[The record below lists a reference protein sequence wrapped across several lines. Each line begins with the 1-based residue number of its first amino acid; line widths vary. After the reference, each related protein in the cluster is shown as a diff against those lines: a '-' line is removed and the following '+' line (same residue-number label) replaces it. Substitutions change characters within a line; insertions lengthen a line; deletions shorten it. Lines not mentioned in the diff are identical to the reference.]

1 MREIPS
7 STSSMSRDP
16 DGINPRDK
24 YTSQLEPSGVRSG
37 EVRDIITTSSS
48 SSSSSSPNNN
58 NYNSNNEVMDD
69 FREEGQIHMQMQ
81 MQMMQEDALMDKYDS
96 MDMDMDMDNIMD
108 TKFVG
113 LLPLPP
119 PPTTPKK
126 KRTSNIRRNSGQSSK
141 SNSNSS
147 PTSSLKENEE
157 ADVSIRGSRNDNDA
171 NAEGSSSD
179 NENRRACGNDNN
191 NIVSTPKQKQQQ
203 QQQQPLNKVVTKS
216 PSALSPSSSSS
227 SSSSSPKNRSIV
239 EERLQLAL
247 STYESD
253 ILVLDEEENP
263 SPIRN
268 MPASPARNKSP
279 IQQDKKEVMM
289 VTEEGDNQT
298 KGRRRGHKKKHNKR
312 GFLKK
317 LFGGGGKNNTNLIV
331 NNNNCD
337 DHGFPVVPSSSSAQP
352 NNNNTIEGSSSLPS
366 PTEGG
371 NIATSRQSSPTSTNS
386 KMEEMITSSD
396 ITQPAD
402 DHDDVVTT
410 NTLSLD
416 TEDNF
421 VEDEMKYSIN
431 STISR
436 GSTTA
441 PPKLRS
447 LFSYDP
453 PDDDHGDPPENSG
466 PPLLSP
472 TANSR
477 ANNNSNNNNVF
488 LEEVD
493 SVVANEIVRSRLAE
507 VYGGQ
512 TPTTTPDIDADHEGF
527 GIVNELS
534 PKSKLQE
541 DSNSPDVEYQ
551 EQNEDNS
558 KLVAHSKSHLRVQ
571 INSEN
576 PCMDPVG
583 ASPTVQGNK
592 QVTRLVSGDPVGVTP
607 TAERNVTA
615 TTRITSSN
623 DPVGASPF
631 HASKKT
637 TPTIPFDEP
646 ELLLYSTHD
655 GSNNNNNN
663 NNNIIDPPLDHLP
676 MDNESDVGGSFLPI
690 NNVPMKEAE
699 LSSLLSSTSLTVE
712 SPVEDDDL
720 VASSGNFD
728 PVAQSNKKQVSEE
741 EAQPQSLEASSKNTL
756 SISTTSKPTGGA
768 RKVCLNVETATE
780 NTTKEQSI
788 PSQIVK
794 KDNGDSATTR
804 EEEESRLEVEKLG
817 FNSAS
822 NTPSAAEKPL
832 TVSAAA
838 FTNAKALAYLHQLQ
852 GEPSPRHSWHSSKKG
867 SKALPAPVY
876 EKSAVHA
883 KLKKFNSKRMK
894 NKKSIVAKN
903 KGPSPDEYSATNS
916 RVGEEI
922 VKTFDKSI
930 GNEEDL
936 PTPNR
941 SHSRKGLDLEP
952 PKKNYVNH
960 DPSKNFA
967 PYSRFQG
974 RRPRK
979 AKSSEPNLEESP
991 SPADTST
998 EHKPDE
1004 SHSELE
1010 RYQSLALTI
1019 IPSGNMSGLALARGV
1034 ELKHYKEVT
1043 GIPTRR
1049 ALRVS
1054 LSPRP
1059 EGGNRFNFFPANESE
1074 IKDPIQRA
1082 GRRLLSKAAT
1092 PIQTGARMFLS
1103 KREAIDR
1110 MWALIQLQSYA
1121 RRWRCEANFQTHKHS
1136 AMLIQKIFRGYR
1148 GRQEMKNVHY
1158 CATLMQ
1164 KIVRGYLAAVRA
1176 YDTIY
1181 YVSRAQ
1187 ALARGFLVRTSNTR
1201 REKAASVIQ
1210 AFCIKSFRPHYC
1222 ATKIQSA
1229 WRSYST
1235 RVGYEMFVVDVITVQ
1250 SIVRRRAAY
1259 GTVDLIKKSIHSIVI
1274 TRFQAVWRGYA
1285 ERRSMAAIKI
1295 QSLCRRQMAK
1305 DQYNKVR
1312 AVTKIQASFRG
1323 FQAYTD
1329 FIFVIVD
1336 VLVVQRM
1343 VRQWLAIRRTNKLRK
1358 EKAAIVLQSAW
1369 RRKKAQT
1376 NLLYSFVHII
1386 MVQSVVRRYLSK
1398 DEVQGRRIEANVSF
1412 AIQRSKAEAAT
1423 TIQKSWRGFWGYSH
1437 FIIVQY
1443 EITRIQALMRG
1454 KLARDSYNLKL
1465 GCAILIQAVVRRSLA
1480 KKAVAIKVISSTISS
1495 TVVASKTLEL
1505 RERNSAKHI
1514 QFWWRIVLDWMKEK
1528 KAALVIE
1535 RFFLR
1540 VKAEVDCELHRREKK
1555 RIMKG
1560 KQRKKHQLKSEDE
1573 LLENVWLNT
1582 VDEDVPAG
1590 AQGGLRNQSAPR
1602 SRPSTKKLGGNH
1614 KKMIQRGDDHGFD
1627 IDEPISYMVPP
1638 PEFLHLAPS
1647 ADYSMVSNITTP
1659 SALNPPT
1666 KKGVESS
1673 RNGNNSE
1680 EIIYQEVKAR
1690 SKNEKHRLSTDDY
1703 IKKYGALQTAPN
1715 HLSESYSFFSDDSS
1729 DISASRRQSSGGKK
1743 TAKLSISGLDTVQGG
1758 FDVIGVPAT
1767 PRSSSGSSRSGST
1780 PRAVSRSRRGSS
1792 SSQFLPPVTPT
1803 RKRSTSI
1810 LRSGTADTA
1819 GMTVNNDTI
1828 TMSRSSPRKHPNVHG
1843 RGGNRVMVMKTQ
1855 SDFMDDQSIKEAH
1868 EILLLGDD
1876 YGEV

>member
-1 MREIPS
+1 MREIS
-7 STSSMSRDP
+7 SSASSMSRDP

-24 YTSQLEPSGVRSG
+24 YTSQLEPSGTFSS
-37 EVRDIITTSSS
+37 EVQNNYGDNIITTSSS
-48 SSSSSSPNNN
+48 SSSPDNNN
-58 NYNSNNEVMDD
+58 NNNEVMDD
-69 FREEGQIHMQMQ
+69 FREEGQMQI
-81 MQMMQEDALMDKYDS
+81 QMMQEDAQMDKYDS
-96 MDMDMDMDNIMD
+96 MDMDMDMDNMD
-108 TKFVG
+108 MKFVG
-113 LLPLPP
+113 LLPPPP

-126 KRTSNIRRNSGQSSK
+126 KKSSNQRRNSGRSTK
-141 SNSNSS
+141 SNYSNSS

-157 ADVSIRGSRNDNDA
+157 ADVVGIRGISGNDNDNDA
-171 NAEGSSSD
+171 NAEDSSDD
-179 NENRRACGNDNN
+179 NENRRACGNNNDNN
-191 NIVSTPKQKQQQ
+191 NNVSTPKQKQQQ
-203 QQQQPLNKVVTKS
+203 QPQQPLNKVVVSKS
-216 PSALSPSSSSS
+216 FPSSLSPSPSS
-227 SSSSSPKNRSIV
+227 SSSSSPKNRNIV

-253 ILVLDEEENP
+253 VLVLDEEA
-263 SPIRN
+263 STRD
-268 MPASPARNKSP
+268 MPASPTRSKIP
-279 IQQDKKEVMM
+279 IQQDNNEVMM
-289 VTEEGDNQT
+289 TTEEEDNQK
-298 KGRRRGHKKKHNKR
+298 KGRRRGHKEKKKHNNKR

-317 LFGGGGKNNTNLIV
+317 LFGGGGK

-352 NNNNTIEGSSSLPS
+352 NNNNNTEDSSSPPP

-371 NIATSRQSSPTSTNS
+371 NIAYSRQSSPTSTNS
-386 KMEEMITSSD
+386 KMEEMSINTD
-396 ITQPAD
+396 TTQPAD
-402 DHDDVVTT
+402 DHDDAVPT

-416 TEDNF
+416 TEDNS

-431 STISR
+431 STVSR
-436 GSTTA
+436 ESTTA

-453 PDDDHGDPPENSG
+453 PDDYHGDPPEYSG

-488 LEEVD
+488 LEEED
-493 SVVANEIVRSRLAE
+493 SVVANKIVRSRLAE

-512 TPTTTPDIDADHEGF
+512 TPTTTTGIDADRDGF

-541 DSNSPDVEYQ
+541 DSNSPDVQYQ
-551 EQNEDNS
+551 DQNEDDS
-558 KLVAHSKSHLRVQ
+558 KSVAHSKSHLRVQ
-571 INSEN
+571 TNSEN

-607 TAERNVTA
+607 TAGKNVTTT
-615 TTRITSSN
+615 TTRIISSN

-637 TPTIPFDEP
+637 APTIPFDGP
-646 ELLLYSTHD
+646 ELLLYSMHD
-655 GSNNNNNN
+655 DSNN

-690 NNVPMKEAE
+690 NNVPVKEAE
-699 LSSLLSSTSLTVE
+699 LSSLLSSASLTVE
-712 SPVEDDDL
+712 SPVEVDDL

-728 PVAQSNKKQVSEE
+728 PVARSNEKQVSEE
-741 EAQPQSLEASSKNTL
+741 EAQPQQQSAEVSSKNTI
-756 SISTTSKPTGGA
+756 SISTTSKPTGGT

-788 PSQIVK
+788 SSQVVK
-794 KDNGDSATTR
+794 KSTTSK
-804 EEEESRLEVEKLG
+804 EEEESRLEIEKSG

-822 NTPSAAEKPL
+822 NTPSAAEKPF

-852 GEPSPRHSWHSSKKG
+852 GEPSPRHSWHSSKKANN
-867 SKALPAPVY
+867 ALPAPVS
-876 EKSAVHA
+876 EKSAVLA

-894 NKKSIVAKN
+894 NKKNIAAKN

-922 VKTFDKSI
+922 VKTYGKSI
-930 GNEEDL
+930 DSEEDL
-936 PTPNR
+936 PTPKR
-941 SHSRKGLDLEP
+941 SHSKRGFDLEP

-960 DPSKNFA
+960 DPSKKFA

-979 AKSSEPNLEESP
+979 AKSSEPNPEESP
-991 SPADTST
+991 TPADTST

-1004 SHSELE
+1004 NHSELE
-1010 RYQSLALTI
+1010 RYQSLVLTI
-1019 IPSGNMSGLALARGV
+1019 IPSGNMSGLAVARGV
-1034 ELKHYKEVT
+1034 ELKHYKQVT

-1082 GRRLLSKAAT
+1082 GRRLLSKAAI

-1110 MWALIQLQSYA
+1110 MWALIQLQSYV

-1136 AMLIQKIFRGYR
+1136 AVLIQKTFRGYR
-1148 GRQEMKNVHY
+1148 GRQEMKNVHF

-1187 ALARGFLVRTSNTR
+1187 ALARGFLVRTSNAR

-1259 GTVDLIKKSIHSIVI
+1259 TTVDLIKKSIHSIVI

-1285 ERRSMAAIKI
+1285 GRKSLAAKKI
-1295 QSLCRRQMAK
+1295 QSMCRRQMAK
-1305 DQYNKVR
+1305 DQYKKVR

-1358 EKAAIVLQSAW
+1358 ERAAIVLQSAW
-1369 RRKKAQT
+1369 RRKQAQA
-1376 NLLYSFVHII
+1376 NLLYSLVHII
-1386 MVQSVVRRYLSK
+1386 MVQSVARRYLSK
-1398 DEVQGRRIEANVSF
+1398 DEVQGRRLEANVSL
-1412 AIQRSKAEAAT
+1412 AIQRRKVEAAT

-1454 KLARDSYNLKL
+1454 KLARDAYNLKL

-1480 KKAVAIKVISSTISS
+1480 KKTVAIKIVSSTISS

-1560 KQRKKHQLKSEDE
+1560 KQRKKYQLKSEDE

-1582 VDEDVPAG
+1582 VDEDAPAG
-1590 AQGGLRNQSAPR
+1590 VKGGLRSQSAPR
-1602 SRPSTKKLGGNH
+1602 SRPSTKKLVGDH
-1614 KKMIQRGDDHGFD
+1614 KKMIQRGGDHGFD

-1659 SALNPPT
+1659 SVLNPPI
-1666 KKGVESS
+1666 KKGVERS

-1690 SKNEKHRLSTDDY
+1690 SKNEKHRLSTNDY
-1703 IKKYGALQTAPN
+1703 IKKYGALQTVPN
-1715 HLSESYSFFSDDSS
+1715 RLSESQSFFSDDGSN
-1729 DISASRRQSSGGKK
+1729 ISASRRQSSDGKK
-1743 TAKLSISGLDTVQGG
+1743 PTKLSISGLDTVQGG

-1767 PRSSSGSSRSGST
+1767 PRSRSGST

-1810 LRSGTADTA
+1810 LRSGTASTA
-1819 GMTVNNDTI
+1819 SMTLNNDTI